1 MRVEIFPE
9 SRYVAGL
16 NTPQKINMEPK
27 NHSIGKD
34 NHLNQASIFV
44 FKMLVDMYT
53 CHGSGLNLYLDVPR
67 S

>member
-9 SRYVAGL
+9 SRHVAGL

-27 NHSIGKD
+27 NHSIGGKE

-44 FKMLVDMYT
+44 FKM
-53 CHGSGLNLYLDVPR
+53 
-67 S
+67 